1 MIDYKEVMLFLNLM
15 YIRIFFFLFELIDI
29 LKVEMNIL
37 LIFG

>member
-1 MIDYKEVMLFLNLM
+1 MIDYKEFMLVLNLM
-15 YIRIFFFLFELIDI
+15 CIRIFFFLFELIDI

>member
-1 MIDYKEVMLFLNLM
+1 MIDYKEVMLVLNLM

>member
-1 MIDYKEVMLFLNLM
+1 MIDYKEVMLVLNLM

-29 LKVEMNIL
+29 LKVEINIL